1 MVFVL
6 NPEDIPRPEKY
17 LRAGLMHP
25 DNTRHFALRNGVVD
39 SSSGTESAGPAAE
52 QNDSVTIVDDDG
64 APESI
69 IYTKPRRYI
78 AGPETFPT
86 FNAAVVKAARGAH
99 GFLTVELEPE
109 VHQSEPQLL
118 EPADPLDLETARL
131 VTIDGSVLLAGMDK
145 SKFALGD
152 GLFVSAALDLDFSLL
167 FGTQTTIGGRTR
179 IFTSY
184 RSWNKS
190 VPVPVDALVMRIFH
204 RIADTGNLRKPPHS
218 ELDRTDL
225 LCAATA
231 IAYDAPLYTTHPELY
246 AGLRNGLRVIA
257 YGPVRN
263 KPVVSE
269 RAAAQK
275 PRPVPAFTELS
286 ESFYRGDEL
295 TPEIAARLNHTM
307 PESDEVARFVAAVL
321 DGADDPISQGWRD
334 LVLERANLFWPAV
347 RTSEQWHDDVM
358 GSLAGLLGTLRDH
371 GDQLEL
377 LNPLPQIETPE
388 QVAARGE
395 VASLGHTLFG
405 ALARWGNWPTDVS
418 DDQLSELADDPDDR
432 FLLNW
437 FIATLMM
444 ASVGREAIAHAV
456 AAVQDGEFVPSV
468 ETITEFLGSE

>member
-25 DNTRHFALRNGVVD
+25 DNTRYFALRNGVA
-39 SSSGTESAGPAAE
+39 SEASAAAE
-52 QNDSVTIVDDDG
+52 APPAEYDSVTLVDDEG
-64 APESI
+64 APQSVV
-69 IYTKPRRYI
+69 YAKPRRYV

-86 FNAAVVKAARGAH
+86 FNAPVVQAARGAN
-99 GFLTVELEPE
+99 GILNVMLEPE
-109 VHQSEPQLL
+109 VYQSEPQLR

-131 VTIDGSVLLAGMDK
+131 VTIDGSVLLAGMDR
-145 SKFALGD
+145 SKFAIGD

-167 FGTQTTIGGRTR
+167 FGTQTKIGGRTGL
-179 IFTSY
+179 FTSY
-184 RSWNKS
+184 RSWDKS

-204 RIADTGNLRKPPHS
+204 RLADTGDLRRPPHS

-231 IAYDAPLYTTHPELY
+231 IAYDAPLYTTHPEWY
-246 AGLRNGLRVIA
+246 AGLRNGLTVIA

-263 KPVVSE
+263 RPVVSE
-269 RAAAQK
+269 RAAARK
-275 PRPVPAFTELS
+275 PRPVPAFEELS
-286 ESFYRGDEL
+286 EAFYRGDEL
-295 TPEIAARLNHTM
+295 TPEVAARLNHTM
-307 PESDEVARFVAAVL
+307 PGTDDVARFVATVL

-358 GSLAGLLGTLRDH
+358 GSLAPLLGALRDH

-377 LNPLPQIETPE
+377 LDPLPQIETPE
-388 QVAARGE
+388 EVASRSE
-395 VASLGHTLFG
+395 IASLGHTLFG

-418 DDQLSELADDPDDR
+418 DDLLSELADDPDDR

-444 ASVGREAIAHAV
+444 ASVGREAIARAV
-456 AAVQDGEFVPSV
+456 TAVQEGEFVPSV
-468 ETITEFLGSE
+468 ETITEFLSSE